1 MAIYFVDIGKA
12 ACSLAMTLTTAQAK
26 YLSWGTGAAQSVTAT
41 GLTTEKAVDLS
52 AGADNRTLC
61 TMSQVTTTLTND
73 TYQAVGTRTA
83 TGAGTVTELGLHTA
97 ITGASTLVI
106 LADSQSV
113 LLAIGDSIAATF
125 KLKFA

>member
-1 MAIYFVDIGKA
+1 MAIYFVNIGTA
-12 ACSLAMTLTTAQAK
+12 AISLAVTTATAPPK
-26 YLSWGTGAAQSVTAT
+26 YLSWGTGAAQSITAT

-61 TMSQVTTTLTND
+61 TMTQQTTTLTND

-113 LLAIGDSIAATF
+113 L
-125 KLKFA
+125 